1 MTQALARILA
11 ETIREQGPMSVAD
24 YMAAA
29 LGHPEHGYYTGHDPF
44 GLGGDFTTAPE
55 ISQMFGELIGLW
67 CLLTWQAMGSPERLV
82 LAEIGPGRGTLMADL
97 LRTAQ
102 VRPPFAAALEVVLVE
117 TSPALRNR
125 QAQTLA
131 GHKVAWVERVEDLPP
146 GPLLVVA
153 NELFDALPIRQF
165 ERQGGVWR
173 ERRVG
178 LDPDGGFVF
187 VTGAETDRADL
198 PTAADDGA
206 IAEIGEAGLALAGWL
221 GRRLA
226 TTSGAALII
235 DYGHQSG
242 GFGDTFQAVRRHRY
256 HPVLRDP
263 GHVDLTAHVD
273 FARLAAAAVAA
284 GARVDGPV
292 SQGLFLSRMGLEE
305 RARMLMQTAT
315 PEQAATLAAGARRLI
330 DPGEMGTLFR
340 VLALASPTLPK
351 LSALDAPQGSSPP

>member
-11 ETIREQGPMSVAD
+11 ETIRERGPISVAE

-29 LGHPEHGYYTGHDPF
+29 LGHPQYGYYTGHDPF

-97 LRTAQ
+97 LRAARI
-102 VRPPFAAALEVVLVE
+102 RPPFADALTVVLVE

-131 GHKVAWVERVEDLPP
+131 GHDVAWVERVEDLPP

-173 ERRVG
+173 ERRIG
-178 LDPDGGFVF
+178 LDQDGNFVF
-187 VTGAETDRADL
+187 VAGEETARPDL
-198 PTAADDGA
+198 PADAADGQ
-206 IAEIGEAGLALAGWL
+206 IAEIGEAGLALAEWL
-221 GRRLA
+221 GRRVVA
-226 TTSGAALII
+226 DGGAALIV

-242 GFGDTFQAVRRHRY
+242 GIGDTFQAVRRHRY
-256 HPVLRDP
+256 HPVLSDP
-263 GHVDLTAHVD
+263 GQVDLTAHVD
-273 FARLAAAAVAA
+273 FARLAAAARAA

-305 RARMLMQTAT
+305 RARMLMRTAT
-315 PEQAATLAAGARRLI
+315 PDQAATLAAGARRLI

-340 VLALASPTLPK
+340 VLALASPTLPM
-351 LSALDAPQGSSPP
+351 LSALDAPQGSFPP

>member
-1 MTQALARILA
+1 MTQPLAHILA
-11 ETIREQGPMSVAD
+11 ETIRVRGPISVAE

-67 CLLTWQAMGSPERLV
+67 CLLAWQAMGSPARLV

-102 VRPPFAAALEVVLVE
+102 VRPAFAAALEVVLVE

-125 QAQTLA
+125 QVQTLA
-131 GHKVAWVERVEDLPP
+131 GHKVTWVERVEDLPP
-146 GPLLVVA
+146 GPLLVIA

-165 ERQGGVWR
+165 ERKDGVWR

-187 VTGAETDRADL
+187 VAGAESNAPEL
-198 PTAADDGA
+198 PAEAAEGA
-206 IAEIGEAGLALAGWL
+206 IAEIGEAGLALATWL
-221 GRRLA
+221 GRRLCA
-226 TTSGAALII
+226 DIGAALII
-235 DYGHQSG
+235 DYGHESG
-242 GFGDTFQAVRRHRY
+242 GIGDTLQAVRRHRY
-256 HPVLRDP
+256 HPVLADP
-263 GHVDLTAHVD
+263 GRVDLTAHVD
-273 FARLAAAAVAA
+273 FARLAAAARQA
-284 GARVDGPV
+284 GARIDGPV
-292 SQGLFLSRMGLEE
+292 SQGLFLSRMGIEE
-305 RARMLMQTAT
+305 RATMLMREAT
-315 PEQAATLAAGARRLI
+315 PEQAAALAAGARRLI
-330 DPGEMGTLFR
+330 DPSEMGTLFR

-351 LSALDAPQGSSPP
+351 LTALNVPQGSSPP

>member
-1 MTQALARILA
+1 MTQSLARILA
-11 ETIREQGPMSVAD
+11 ETIREQGPISVAD

-44 GLGGDFTTAPE
+44 GRGGDFTTAPE

-67 CLLTWQAMGSPERLV
+67 CLLTWQAMGAPERMV

-102 VRPPFAAALEVVLVE
+102 IRPAFAAALQVVLVE

-131 GHKVAWVERVEDLPP
+131 GSDVAWVERVEDLPP

-153 NELFDALPIRQF
+153 NELFDALPIHQF
-165 ERQGGVWR
+165 ERRDGVWH

-178 LDPDGGFVF
+178 LDQDGNFAFVL
-187 VTGAETDRADL
+187 GEAAERPDL
-198 PTAADDGA
+198 PSEAADGA
-206 IAEIGEAGLALAGWL
+206 IAEIGAAGLALAEWL
-221 GRRLA
+221 GRRISA
-226 TTSGAALII
+226 ETGAALII

-242 GFGDTFQAVRRHRY
+242 GIGDTFQAVRRHRY
-256 HPVLRDP
+256 HPVLSDP
-263 GHVDLTAHVD
+263 GQVDLTAHVD
-273 FARLAAAAVAA
+273 FARLAAAAERG

-292 SQGLFLSRMGLEE
+292 SQGLFLSRMGIEE
-305 RARMLMQTAT
+305 RARMLMQSAT
-315 PEQAATLAAGARRLI
+315 PEQAAALAAGARRLI
-330 DPGEMGTLFR
+330 ASGEMGTLFR

-351 LSALDAPQGSSPP
+351 LSALDAPKGSSPP